1 MVLAD
6 GLLPFAKNIRE
17 FEVAAENYRGLVEAL
32 EQRWPGIGEQ
42 LEKFA
47 VAIDGHIYQEAFLEP
62 LQPDSE
68 VYFMPK
74 IEGG

>member
-6 GLLPFAKNIRE
+6 GLLPFSEQTRE
-17 FEVAAENYRGLVEAL
+17 LEVSAESYRDLVARLNE
-32 EQRWPGIGEQ
+32 RWPGIGPA
-42 LEKFA
+42 LDDYA

-62 LQPDSE
+62 LQSDSE

>member
-6 GLLPFAKNIRE
+6 GLLPFANNERE
-17 FEVAAENYRGLVEAL
+17 LQVQAENYRQLAL
-32 EQRWPGIGEQ
+32 KLEERWPGIAQQ
-42 LEKFA
+42 LEQFA
-47 VAIDGHIYQEAFLEP
+47 VAIDGHIFQEAFLEP
-62 LQPDSE
+62 LQPGSE

>member
-1 MVLAD
+1 MAD
-6 GLLPFAKNIRE
+6 GLLPFADNTKE
-17 FEVAAENYRGLVEAL
+17 LELSAENYRGLVEQL
-32 EQRWPGIGEQ
+32 EQRWPGIAEQ
-42 LEKFA
+42 LDRFA

-62 LQPDSE
+62 LRPTSE

>member
-6 GLLPFAKNIRE
+6 GLLPLANQSRE
-17 FEVAAENYRGLVEAL
+17 LQVAADSYRDLVEQLNARWPGMAEAL
-32 EQRWPGIGEQ
+32 EDY
-42 LEKFA
+42 A

-62 LQPDSE
+62 LRADSE

>member
-6 GLLPFAKNIRE
+6 GLVPFAEQTRE
-17 FEVAAENYRGLVEAL
+17 LDLSADNYRELVRKLDA
-32 EQRWPGIGEQ
+32 RWPGIGEQ
-42 LEKFA
+42 IERFA
-47 VAIDGHIYQEAFLEP
+47 VAIDGHIYQDAFLEA

>member
-1 MVLAD
+1 MAD
-6 GLLPFAKNIRE
+6 GLLPFANNVRE
-17 FEVAAENYRGLVEAL
+17 LELVAENYRALVAKLDE
-32 EQRWPGIGEQ
+32 RWPGIGEQ

-62 LQPDSE
+62 LQADSE